1 MKGRIQEDTT
11 CSDVRLAEI
20 ELEYRCKVMK
30 KQRRKWVLIEN
41 SSQQTF
47 EFDSLKALRNFAKER
62 GFKIRKSPTDDRTYY
77 TRSYTFL
84 PTGEDD

>member
-1 MKGRIQEDTT
+1 MKGKIQEDTT
-11 CSDVRLAEI
+11 CSDVRLVEI

>member
-47 EFDSLKALRNFAKER
+47 EFDS
-62 GFKIRKSPTDDRTYY
+62 
-77 TRSYTFL
+77 
-84 PTGEDD
+84 